1 MQSANDEKL
10 RWFLQMC
17 KNRRSFFISGERQIE
32 GGGEALGRLV
42 LKIDAAVVG
51 GEDLADED
59 ETEAVGGEFLRQ
71 GGAQALED
79 IIVQAGAIVGDGDEA
94 EAALDSQREGDRQW
108 IGRVGEAVAQEIA
121 DGAAEKGG
129 IAGELQGF

>member
-1 MQSANDEKL
+1 MKSCAGFYK
-10 RWFLQMC
+10 C

-32 GGGEALGRLV
+32 RDGETVGRLV
-42 LKIDAAVVG
+42 LKIDAAMVG

-59 ETEAVGGEFLRQ
+59 EAEAVGGKFLRQ
-71 GGAQALED
+71 GGAQAFED
-79 IIVQAGAIVGDGDEA
+79 VIVQAGAVVGDGDEA
-94 EAALDSQREGDRQW
+94 EAALDSQREGDRQR

-129 IAGELQGF
+129 VTSELQGF

>member
-1 MQSANDEKL
+1 M
-10 RWFLQMC
+10 
-17 KNRRSFFISGERQIE
+17 
-32 GGGEALGRLV
+32 GRVV

-71 GGAQALED
+71 GGAQTLED
-79 IIVQAGAIVGDGDEA
+79 VIAQAGAVVGDGDEA

-121 DGAAEKGG
+121 DSAAEKGG